1 MNKFFTTIL
10 FLLIIFI
17 QNGNLV
23 VSNDGK
29 LSVKNLDETAKNLI
43 ANAVNL
49 TATNESSNSSKLP
62 LIAEPPV
69 NEKQAEEKAD
79 SLAIFFILFIIV
91 LAILLV
97 HLLIK
102 FQVRFMPE
110 SLAIVLL
117 GGLIGFIL
125 SQTRWDWSE
134 VEQFNPSIFFLVLLP
149 PIIFES
155 GYNLHKGNFFANIVP
170 ILLFSVVGTAI
181 SSFIMGFF
189 LYIFGQLGIAY
200 SLNAVESFAFGS
212 MISAVDPVITLAIFQ
227 ALKVEVQ
234 LYMLAFGES
243 MLNDAVAIV
252 LATTAQELSSPTI
265 AQMSSLATLKFA
277 FDRFLI
283 MFFASAALGAAIGLV
298 SALLFKHID
307 LRRTPSLELAL
318 LLMFAYLPYGF
329 AESISLSGIM
339 AILFCAIIM
348 SQYTHLNISPI
359 TQITFQQ
366 TFRTIS
372 FVAETCTFA
381 YLGLALFTFEL
392 VFHPMFLI
400 LSIALLF
407 VSRAAS
413 VFPLSSLVNRFSK
426 TKISMKNQIIMWF
439 SGMRGAVALA
449 LALHMDVETPETKK
463 VILTSTLFIILFTI
477 VFMGGSALPLIKI
490 LTDIFPDEP
499 KIFKQQRRRRRARA
513 TKTNGVNG
521 SVTGGAGTSSP
532 SIGTKPRHNSPVILS
547 KTQEMV
553 IFDSEQFTDEIENG
567 CDNENKRPKSSVMPE
582 RKNFF
587 TALNDN
593 FIRPFFVRKFT
604 KQEKLEN
611 NKKLRHIAFKAMN
624 HDGVPSSSITG
635 DVGGGGASSSG
646 PAIGTSSDEEVF
658 FQSSSTLNAP
668 NSEPAQPLLP
678 L

>member
-1 MNKFFTTIL
+1 MNKFITTIL

-17 QNGNLV
+17 RHGDPV
-23 VSNDGK
+23 VSNIGK
-29 LSVKNLDETAKNLI
+29 VSVTDFDEAAKNLI

-49 TATNESSNSSKLP
+49 TVANDNTNSSKLP
-62 LIAEPPV
+62 LLDEQPG
-69 NEKQAEEKAD
+69 KQAEEKAD

-200 SLNAVESFAFGS
+200 SLSAVESFAFGS

-265 AQMSSLATLKFA
+265 AEMSSLATLKFA
-277 FDRFLI
+277 FDRFLV
-283 MFFASAALGAAIGLV
+283 MFFASAALGAAIGLI

-372 FVAETCTFA
+372 FVA
-381 YLGLALFTFEL
+381 
-392 VFHPMFLI
+392 
-400 LSIALLF
+400 
-407 VSRAAS
+407 
-413 VFPLSSLVNRFSK
+413 
-426 TKISMKNQIIMWF
+426 
-439 SGMRGAVALA
+439 GMRGAVALA
-449 LALHMDVETPETKK
+449 LALHMEVETPETK
-463 VILTSTLFIILFTI
+463 
-477 VFMGGSALPLIKI
+477 KI

-499 KIFKQQRRRRRARA
+499 NTKIFKQQRRRRRARA

-521 SVTGGAGTSSP
+521 SATGGAGISSP

-553 IFDSEQFTDEIENG
+553 IFDSEQFTDEVENG

-587 TALNDN
+587 MALNDN

-635 DVGGGGASSSG
+635 DVVGGGASSSG

>member
-1 MNKFFTTIL
+1 MNKFITTIL

-17 QNGNLV
+17 QNGNPV

-29 LSVKNLDETAKNLI
+29 ISVKNLDETAKNLI

-49 TATNESSNSSKLP
+49 TVTNESSNSSKLP
-62 LIAEPPV
+62 LIAEPP
-69 NEKQAEEKAD
+69 NGNGKQAEEKAD

-189 LYIFGQLGIAY
+189 LYIFGRLGIAY

-372 FVAETCTFA
+372 FVA
-381 YLGLALFTFEL
+381 
-392 VFHPMFLI
+392 
-400 LSIALLF
+400 
-407 VSRAAS
+407 
-413 VFPLSSLVNRFSK
+413 
-426 TKISMKNQIIMWF
+426 
-439 SGMRGAVALA
+439 
-449 LALHMDVETPETKK
+449 
-463 VILTSTLFIILFTI
+463 
-477 VFMGGSALPLIKI
+477 
-490 LTDIFPDEP
+490 
-499 KIFKQQRRRRRARA
+499 
-513 TKTNGVNG
+513 
-521 SVTGGAGTSSP
+521 
-532 SIGTKPRHNSPVILS
+532 
-547 KTQEMV
+547 
-553 IFDSEQFTDEIENG
+553 
-567 CDNENKRPKSSVMPE
+567 
-582 RKNFF
+582 
-587 TALNDN
+587 
-593 FIRPFFVRKFT
+593 
-604 KQEKLEN
+604 
-611 NKKLRHIAFKAMN
+611 
-624 HDGVPSSSITG
+624 
-635 DVGGGGASSSG
+635 
-646 PAIGTSSDEEVF
+646 
-658 FQSSSTLNAP
+658 
-668 NSEPAQPLLP
+668 
-678 L
+678 